1 MKLSSRAV
9 SHFGRANVEGHGKVD
24 DLLVASS
31 QGILQEG
38 LLVHTARLVFRL
50 LAEKTLYIYINHTA
64 ITTYSSND
72 FISKTLG
79 DYPLTLFS
87 LDLFTYI
94 LSDFV
99 GEVVGLQYKLRRHF
113 SIV

>member
-64 ITTYSSND
+64 ITTYY

-94 LSDFV
+94 LSDLV